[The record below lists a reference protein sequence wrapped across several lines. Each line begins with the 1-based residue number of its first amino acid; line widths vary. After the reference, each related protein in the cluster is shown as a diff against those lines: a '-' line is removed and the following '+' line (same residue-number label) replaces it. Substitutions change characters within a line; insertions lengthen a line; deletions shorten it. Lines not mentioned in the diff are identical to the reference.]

1 MYLPMLMLHDKYVNH
16 LDIIDKIKESVG
28 GYQAYVAAGWVVAT
42 ILSNPIFEEFK
53 CFPILFVHGKRE
65 SGKSTFMRWIMNF
78 FGIETEGIGLAE
90 TSQNFIARA
99 LSYYSSLG
107 VWFDEYRN
115 EPKVTAKDGFFRSAY
130 NRQYA
135 GKGTTTA
142 FQTRGFDVSGTIAI
156 SGEELPRDNG
166 LFTRCVILQMSA
178 YKRSREHYDWLNQNS
193 HTFSGLTYYVIM
205 EWFYDDRKVQ
215 MVIKNIKD
223 LKAVLIKKGIS
234 DRTAENWAICAGA
247 FDAVIKQ
254 DDDFIR
260 WVEKACQEIKLSSE
274 QEHMLN
280 QFWED
285 LGYLISKNELN
296 SKHFYV
302 GRDPKYG
309 IDSDLLYIWFPAV
322 YTEWALH
329 YRKKTGRE
337 PFNKVSILKN
347 IREEPYF
354 VDNNALKRF
363 GNDVR
368 KALVINLSEATD
380 EIREIAENFAEVAG
394 N

>member
-1 MYLPMLMLHDKYVNH
+1 MFLPMPTLYDKYVNH
-16 LDIIDKIKESVG
+16 LDIIDRMKESVG
-28 GYQAYVAAGWVVAT
+28 GYEAYVATGWAVAT
-42 ILSNPIFEEFK
+42 ILSGPIFEEFK

-65 SGKSTFMRWIMNF
+65 SGKSTFMRWVMNF
-78 FGIETEGIGLAE
+78 FGVETEGIGLAE

-135 GKGTTTA
+135 GKGTATA

-178 YKRSREHYDWLNQNS
+178 YKRSRDHYDWLNQNS
-193 HTFSGLTYYVIM
+193 HMFSGLTFYTIM
-205 EWFYDDRKVQ
+205 EWFYDEQRVQ
-215 MVIKNIKD
+215 AVIRAIKD
-223 LKAVLIKKGIS
+223 LKAALIKKGIS
-234 DRTAENWAICAGA
+234 DRTAENWAICAGT
-247 FDAVIKQ
+247 FYAVIKQ
-254 DDDFIR
+254 DNDFIH

-274 QEHMLN
+274 QEHMSN

-285 LGYLISKNELN
+285 VGYLISKNELGG
-296 SKHFYV
+296 KHFYV
-302 GRDPKYG
+302 GRDQKYG
-309 IDSDLLYIWFPAV
+309 LNSDLLYIWFPAV

-354 VDNNALKRF
+354 VDNNVLKRF
-363 GNDVR
+363 GSDVR
-368 KALVINLSEATD
+368 KALVINLNEATD
-380 EIREIAENFAEVAG
+380 EIREIAENFAEAPL
-394 N
+394 